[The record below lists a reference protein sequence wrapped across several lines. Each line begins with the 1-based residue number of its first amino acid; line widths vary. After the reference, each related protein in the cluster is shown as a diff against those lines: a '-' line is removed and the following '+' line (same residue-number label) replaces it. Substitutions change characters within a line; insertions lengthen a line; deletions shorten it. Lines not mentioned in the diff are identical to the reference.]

1 MTWPCLWGP
10 ATSSRNMPCLYESK
24 AILRESTPTS
34 ALVCT
39 PRETSEHVPLPF
51 SNNGLWRCPWT
62 QTQKCPL
69 DPPTSGNFSHHKSPH
84 LPGWHHW
91 VTAHPAGASLL
102 LWSEG
107 GLGPLYHRDNPGD
120 PTLPAS
126 CPVTKQKAVSLHY
139 RSTGP
144 LCHTQG
150 SSSWLSHLWLS
161 DSPPSHPTTLLPR
174 KQAHL
179 VRRQ

>member
-107 GLGPLYHRDNPGD
+107 GLGPLYYRDNPGD

-126 CPVTKQKAVSLHY
+126 CPVTKQKAVS
-139 RSTGP
+139 
-144 LCHTQG
+144 
-150 SSSWLSHLWLS
+150 
-161 DSPPSHPTTLLPR
+161 TTLQKHRPTVPHSG
-174 KQAHL
+174 KFL
-179 VRRQ
+179 VIKSPVTLWFPTFPPHNPPPKETGSPS